1 MPRSVPSFVPS
12 FVVAFAPARR
22 FRLLAALGGILLTAS
37 APAAEPEEGVHLYG
51 GIGWAHDDNLLRIA
65 DGEQPFAGRRSDSYR
80 TGEAGVVVNKRISRQ
95 RLAATA
101 KVSKVRFDH
110 FDQLDYEGRD
120 VQATWNWAVGNK
132 LEGRAE
138 ALYVQTLAP
147 YTDFRSDQRN
157 LRRQRRQLFDA
168 GYRLHPSWK
177 LRAGAARDKYTYELQ
192 VQRYNDRTEKAFEAE
207 LLYQPKSGSSVGLVA
222 RRVKGEYPYRRPFNP
237 LVASDDFTQDELK
250 ARVHWLAGGATT
262 LQALAGYVRRRQ
274 PSYGEGST
282 SGFNGRLNASYAPV
296 GKLGYTAAV
305 WREFAPIESP
315 SVSTTLNKGASIGA
329 TWDAS
334 AKVKLEA
341 SAVYER
347 RAYSARF
354 VFPGSDDLDDA
365 IRSARLNATW
375 QARPKIKVVAGYAY
389 QARSGSPV
397 LGTGRFD
404 ANSVQVSANVLF

>member
-1 MPRSVPSFVPS
+1 MPSFTPS
-12 FVVAFAPARR
+12 STLSSFPRR
-22 FRLLAALGGILLTAS
+22 RLRLLAAFGGALLS
-37 APAAEPEEGVHLYG
+37 LPSLAAAPEEGVHLVA
-51 GIGWAHDDNLLRIA
+51 GIGWAYDDNLLRIA
-65 DGEQPFAGRRSDSYR
+65 DGEQPFEGRRSDAYR
-80 TGEAGVVVNKRISRQ
+80 TGEAGVVVDKRISRQ
-95 RLAATA
+95 RIAATA
-101 KVSKVRFDH
+101 KVSKVKFDH
-110 FDQLDYEGRD
+110 FDQLDYDGRD
-120 VQATWNWAVGNK
+120 VQATWNWVVGNK

-168 GYRLHPSWK
+168 GYRLHPDWK

-192 VQRYNDRTEKAFEAE
+192 EQRYNDRTEKTFEAE

-222 RRVKGEYPYRRPFNP
+222 RRVKGAYPYRRPFDP

-262 LQALAGYVRRRQ
+262 LQALAGHVRRRQ

-296 GKLGYTAAV
+296 GKLGYTTAV

-334 AKVKLEA
+334 AKIKLEA

-365 IRSARLNATW
+365 IRSARLTATW